1 MGSAVTAWH
10 CRCGYSNAGARR
22 CVGCHKPSPSLR
34 RQLRK
39 RRLISAVFLAATV
52 TVSSAKWSPVVG
64 QAAPPT
70 PTTVPQPAPVTAAA
84 PPQTPAT
91 PRPSQPRQRRT
102 TAAPRPTA
110 SAPASTPGQDRCL
123 AARQAVENAGDQLA
137 AGFEFRC
144 PDSEFPRWG
153 ATSLPPCESCWVAI
167 NTADIGPSDTK
178 LRHVVAHEFCH
189 SNGVR
194 DEQAADDCAAGYGF
208 PNTYFKR

>member
-10 CRCGYSNAGARR
+10 CRCGYSNAVAWR

-52 TVSSAKWSPVVG
+52 TVSSAKWSPIVG

-137 AGFEFRC
+137 AG
-144 PDSEFPRWG
+144 
-153 ATSLPPCESCWVAI
+153 L
-167 NTADIGPSDTK
+167 
-178 LRHVVAHEFCH
+178 
-189 SNGVR
+189 
-194 DEQAADDCAAGYGF
+194 
-208 PNTYFKR
+208 